1 MNVSAEAISNDTA
14 QTAQSGVFFSA
25 KEQLIGVHP
34 FLSPGLG
41 TPASECLTQLSALLV
56 PKIQVDLL
64 GLNSSAVPR
73 DVQAVCLSLPPKE
86 LLSTKSWWGCL

>member
-1 MNVSAEAISNDTA
+1 MSAEAISNDTA

-25 KEQLIGVHP
+25 KEEQLIRAHP

-41 TPASECLTQLSALLV
+41 TPASECLTQLSVLLV

-64 GLNSSAVPR
+64 GLNSSADPR
-73 DVQAVCLSLPPKE
+73 DVQTLCLSLPPKE
-86 LLSTKSWWGCL
+86 LLSTKS